1 MIKFLFLLFIFFS
14 IMAAIQPENATG
26 YILLNMLDLL
36 TIIIV
41 VLYRILHYT
50 KEVVSDTI
58 EFVGDLIEAAVD
70 TFIDL
75 FTVQQEV
82 KQRVP
87 SAFKILIMKK
97 KRNAIDVGIFN
108 KNSKPIRKIEIKSD
122 YGISKEL
129 VVGQEYILQV

>member
-1 MIKFLFLLFIFFS
+1 MIKFLLLLFIFFS

-108 KNSKPIRKIEIKSD
+108 KNSKPIRKMEIKSD
-122 YGISKEL
+122 YGISKDL
-129 VVGQEYILQV
+129 VVGQEYIL

>member
-1 MIKFLFLLFIFFS
+1 
-14 IMAAIQPENATG
+14 MAAIQPENATG

-108 KNSKPIRKIEIKSD
+108 KNSKPIRKMEIQSD

-129 VVGQEYILQV
+129 VVGQEYIL

>member
-1 MIKFLFLLFIFFS
+1 MIKFLLLLFIFFS

-36 TIIIV
+36 TIMIV

-108 KNSKPIRKIEIKSD
+108 KNSKPIRKMEIKSD
-122 YGISKEL
+122 YGISKDL
-129 VVGQEYILQV
+129 VVGQEYIL

>member
-1 MIKFLFLLFIFFS
+1 
-14 IMAAIQPENATG
+14 MAAIQPENATG

-129 VVGQEYILQV
+129 VVGQEYIL

>member
-14 IMAAIQPENATG
+14 YMAAIQPENATG

-108 KNSKPIRKIEIKSD
+108 KNSKPIRKMEIKSD
-122 YGISKEL
+122 YGISKDL
-129 VVGQEYILQV
+129 VVGQEYIL

>member
-14 IMAAIQPENATG
+14 YMAAIQPENATG

-41 VLYRILHYT
+41 VLYRIFHYT

-108 KNSKPIRKIEIKSD
+108 KNSKPITKMEIKSD

-129 VVGQEYILQV
+129 VVGQEYIL

>member
-1 MIKFLFLLFIFFS
+1 
-14 IMAAIQPENATG
+14 MAAIQPENATG

-41 VLYRILHYT
+41 VLYRIFHYT

-108 KNSKPIRKIEIKSD
+108 KNSKPIKKMEIKSD

-129 VVGQEYILQV
+129 VVGQEYIL

>member
-1 MIKFLFLLFIFFS
+1 
-14 IMAAIQPENATG
+14 MAAIQPENATG

-108 KNSKPIRKIEIKSD
+108 KNSKPIRKMEIKSD
-122 YGISKEL
+122 YGISKDL
-129 VVGQEYILQV
+129 VVGQEYIL

>member
-1 MIKFLFLLFIFFS
+1 
-14 IMAAIQPENATG
+14 MAAIQPENATG

-41 VLYRILHYT
+41 VLYRIFHYT

-75 FTVQQEV
+75 FTVKQEV

-108 KNSKPIRKIEIKSD
+108 KNSKPIEKMEIKSD

-129 VVGQEYILQV
+129 VVGQEYIL

>member
-108 KNSKPIRKIEIKSD
+108 KNSKPIRKMEIQSD

-129 VVGQEYILQV
+129 VVGQEYIL

>member
-14 IMAAIQPENATG
+14 YMAAIQPENATG

-108 KNSKPIRKIEIKSD
+108 KNSKPIKKMEIKSD

-129 VVGQEYILQV
+129 VVGQEYIL

>member
-1 MIKFLFLLFIFFS
+1 MIKFLLLLFIFFS

-41 VLYRILHYT
+41 VLYRIFHYT

-108 KNSKPIRKIEIKSD
+108 KNSKPIKKMEIKSD

-129 VVGQEYILQV
+129 VVGQEYIL

>member
-14 IMAAIQPENATG
+14 YMAAIQPENATG

-41 VLYRILHYT
+41 VLYRIFHYT

-108 KNSKPIRKIEIKSD
+108 KNSKPIKKMEIKSD

-129 VVGQEYILQV
+129 VVGQEYIL